1 MEKPGRVFRQGGT
14 SETSEGRQ
22 QRKGWGGEASN
33 CSSRWPTREI
43 RPSEAGPVTG
53 WEQPGGSRASV
64 LMGW

>member
-14 SETSEGRQ
+14 SETPERETAKEGVG
-22 QRKGWGGEASN
+22 RKASN
-33 CSSRWPTREI
+33 SSSRWPTREI